1 MATHMRVIATLH
13 HQRAPLSDAVL
24 RYICPSLELFEML
37 LSEVSV
43 IRGNKVDIDLN
54 NKIELN

>member
-1 MATHMRVIATLH
+1 MRVIATLH